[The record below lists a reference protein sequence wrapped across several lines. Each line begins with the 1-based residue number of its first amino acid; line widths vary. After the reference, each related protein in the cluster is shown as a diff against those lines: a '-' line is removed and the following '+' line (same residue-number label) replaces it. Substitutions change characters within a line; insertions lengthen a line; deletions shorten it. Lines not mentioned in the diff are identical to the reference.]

1 VTRASGRRAKASVY
15 EVVPRLTQPRKELA
29 IMAIIVLIL
38 FVELLLAI
46 LLPAPN
52 MGAPIRRLLGIRQGE
67 RKASK
72 G

>member
-1 VTRASGRRAKASVY
+1 
-15 EVVPRLTQPRKELA
+15 
-29 IMAIIVLIL
+29 MAIITLIL

-52 MGAPIRRLLGIRQGE
+52 MGAPIRRLLGIRHGE

>member
-1 VTRASGRRAKASVY
+1 
-15 EVVPRLTQPRKELA
+15 
-29 IMAIIVLIL
+29 MAIIVLIL
-38 FVELLLAI
+38 LAELILAI

-52 MGAPIRRLLGIRQGE
+52 LGAPIRRLLGIRQVE

>member
-1 VTRASGRRAKASVY
+1 
-15 EVVPRLTQPRKELA
+15 
-29 IMAIIVLIL
+29 MAIIVLIL
-38 FVELLLAI
+38 LVELILAI

-52 MGAPIRRLLGIRQGE
+52 LGAPIRRLLGIRQVE